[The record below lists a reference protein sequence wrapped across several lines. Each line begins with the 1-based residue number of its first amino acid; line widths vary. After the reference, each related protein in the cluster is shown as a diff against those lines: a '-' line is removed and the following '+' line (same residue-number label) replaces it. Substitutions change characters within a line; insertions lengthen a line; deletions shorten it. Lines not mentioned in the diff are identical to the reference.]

1 MGAGFYIE
9 AAYAVILLM
18 FAVNLVPHLIR
29 SLGPE
34 VLNKHEVSVRII
46 MEANFV
52 LTEVIQKSS
61 GLRSARSVVLE
72 VHPERFEE

>member
-1 MGAGFYIE
+1 
-9 AAYAVILLM
+9 M

-61 GLRSARSVVLE
+61 GLRSARSAVLE